1 MGDVYQVGG
10 IEAKLTV
17 DTTAFEQ
24 GMARSGKQ
32 MEGLYSRVQT
42 MPPTLQRL
50 VDRENEL
57 TRKITEQKQKVA
69 ELDAALSAAADQ
81 HMALEKAMGR
91 VGDVNLEETFSKQVA
106 AITKEEGKLNSLQ
119 AKLKQVEAQQ
129 QEFAEKINAT
139 STKTTSK
146 IEYKEQS
153 LAIDA
158 MANSMRALTPIL
170 GSSVTGLGNVA
181 ERLIYMKQAMKAA
194 EAGGAA
200 LGVAISGGV
209 TLAVSAVG
217 MVVGA
222 IQEAQEKHEQELEKA
237 RQALEETENQMR
249 EFEASMR
256 AIDDQKSSL
265 ADVVGARRGLAD
277 LFPEMVLG
285 YDSEKNAVLRDG
297 KTNRCFKRKNKN
309 KQATVAIK

>member
-1 MGDVYQVGG
+1 
-10 IEAKLTV
+10 
-17 DTTAFEQ
+17 
-24 GMARSGKQ
+24 

-170 GSSVTGLGNVA
+170 GSSVTGLGLS
-181 ERLIYMKQAMKAA
+181 LIH
-194 EAGGAA
+194 
-200 LGVAISGGV
+200 I
-209 TLAVSAVG
+209 
-217 MVVGA
+217 
-222 IQEAQEKHEQELEKA
+222 
-237 RQALEETENQMR
+237 
-249 EFEASMR
+249 
-256 AIDDQKSSL
+256 
-265 ADVVGARRGLAD
+265 
-277 LFPEMVLG
+277 
-285 YDSEKNAVLRDG
+285 
-297 KTNRCFKRKNKN
+297 
-309 KQATVAIK
+309 